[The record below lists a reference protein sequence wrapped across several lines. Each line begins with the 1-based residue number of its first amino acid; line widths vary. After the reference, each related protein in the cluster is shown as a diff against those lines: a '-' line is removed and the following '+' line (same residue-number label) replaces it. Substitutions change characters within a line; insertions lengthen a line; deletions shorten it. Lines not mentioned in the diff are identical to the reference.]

1 MQRPTGITILGIV
14 FLILGGLSFLWS
26 LLVFGFGG
34 VSSLFSSLF
43 TFSINVSSS
52 FWSGMLGMVTA
63 AVQFATGFGLLRM
76 SRWAWYL
83 ALIGAGLTLI
93 QGVTGMFAGGFV
105 TFVCAGIG
113 LIIPVIIF
121 FYLLRPQIRAM
132 FGIGEK
138 Y

>member
-26 LLVFGFGG
+26 LFVFGYGG
-34 VSSLFSSLF
+34 VSSIFSSLF
-43 TFSINVSSS
+43 TFSVNVSSS

-63 AVQFATGFGLLRM
+63 AVQFITGIGLLRM

-83 ALIGAGLTLI
+83 ALIGAGLTVV
-93 QGVTGMFAGGFV
+93 QGMFGLFAGGIL
-105 TFVCAGIG
+105 TFICAGIS
-113 LIIPVIIF
+113 LIIPVLIVI
-121 FYLLRPQIRAM
+121 YLMRPEIRGL